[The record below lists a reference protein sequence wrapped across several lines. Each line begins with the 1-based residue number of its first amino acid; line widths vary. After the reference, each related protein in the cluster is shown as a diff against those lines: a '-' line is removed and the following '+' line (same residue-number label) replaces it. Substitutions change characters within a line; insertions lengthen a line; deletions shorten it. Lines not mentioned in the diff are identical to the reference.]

1 MAGSIGVRIGV
12 DGEEKFR
19 KDIAELTA
27 QTKTYQAEMKALT
40 ASFTENE
47 TEQQK
52 AAKTNKLLN
61 EQLAVAKERT
71 NLVREMTEQAIATYG
86 KNSREALSWRTA
98 LASVTEQQAK
108 LTKEAEKNKQTLFEL
123 PDIYKEYQEEI
134 SGVDQKA
141 RTLDAEMKALTSSFA
156 ENASAQ
162 EKTEAVAKLL
172 NEQLET
178 AKKRTELAAEA
189 VNKSIEATGKDSE
202 QTLKLREAL
211 SNAKTEENKLKQAVE
226 ENNKAISG
234 QSTAMEAAA
243 KKTVG
248 FGDGLDKI
256 TGKLGIDIPDA
267 AKNALNGMG
276 DFSVGTV
283 AKMGA
288 AAGAVA
294 TVVKVAKELHEMTVE
309 AGQWADDLLTRSAK
323 TGLSTDLLQGLD
335 NASKYLDFEGIDQS
349 LVKLTASM
357 DKAREG
363 AEAQSAAFDALDVS
377 VTNADGTLRSN
388 WETFKDVIDSL
399 GEIENATERDTI
411 ANDLFGQ
418 SYSELKPLIDA
429 GTEALQEY
437 MDQAK
442 ENGVVLTEDQ
452 IKILGEVDDA
462 HQNLTDTIDA
472 EKKKIAAEWAPAS
485 IASMDAFAD
494 ATKKL
499 GDAVIDSGLIENV
512 ATIIEHGAHLFQ
524 SATAIAD
531 KIPDWLKP
539 IESAGKKLEFF
550 NKILAGTANLLGI
563 TKNEMV
569 GYDGLGSDVAGATW
583 KSDVQAWVT
592 AGGTIITPDN
602 INNIDKATGKVTSE
616 FYLGSFVPGDS
627 AYSYGH
633 MSEKEIQLLLKKAGY
648 NAAGTDDWKG
658 GWTWV
663 GEGGPERVWLPQGS
677 KIYSNQES
685 REMAG
690 GVTIGTVV
698 IEARKI
704 RELNDMVR
712 IFNGAQIEG
721 RMS

>member
-1 MAGSIGVRIGV
+1 MPVSIGPRIQV
-12 DGEEKFR
+12 DGE
-19 KDIAELTA
+19 AEYR
-27 QTKTYQAEMKALT
+27 QQI
-40 ASFTENE
+40 SNII
-47 TEQQK
+47 EQ
-52 AAKTNKLLN
+52 
-61 EQLAVAKERT
+61 
-71 NLVREMTEQAIATYG
+71 G
-86 KNSREALSWRTA
+86 K
-98 LASVTEQQAK
+98 
-108 LTKEAEKNKQTLFEL
+108 
-123 PDIYKEYQEEI
+123 
-134 SGVDQKA
+134 
-141 RTLDAEMKALTSSFA
+141 TLDAEMRALTATFSD
-156 ENASAQ
+156 NASAE
-162 EKTEAVAKLL
+162 EKAAATTDLL
-172 NEQLET
+172 NLQLDNARE
-178 AKKRTELAAEA
+178 RTRLVKEMMEKSLAA
-189 VNKSIEATGKDSE
+189 TGENSRE
-202 QTLKLREAL
+202 TLKWEQAYFNATEQEA
-211 SNAKTEENKLKQAVE
+211 KYTRAVE
-226 ENNKAISG
+226 ENTKA
-234 QSTAMEAAA
+234 
-243 KKTVG
+243 
-248 FGDGLDKI
+248 LDKQGEASQENQKQM
-256 TGKLGIDIPDA
+256 TGLGDTLDSVAGKLGVHLPES
-267 AKNALNGMG
+267 AKNALNGMEG
-276 DFSVGTV
+276 LSVGTV
-283 AKMGA
+283 AAMSAA
-288 AAGAVA
+288 AAGVAVLMEA
-294 TVVKVAKELHEMTVE
+294 VSELHQMTLE
-309 AGQWADDLLTRSAK
+309 AGEWADDLITRSAK

-633 MSEKEIQLLLKKAGY
+633 MSEEEIQLLLKKAGY
-648 NAAGTDDWKG
+648 NAAGTDNWKG

-663 GEGGPERVWLPQGS
+663 GEGGPEKVWLPQGS

-698 IEARKI
+698 IEARTI
-704 RELNDMVR
+704 RELNDLVR
-712 IFNGAQIEG
+712 IFKGAQIEG

>member
-1 MAGSIGVRIGV
+1 MPVSIGPRIQV
-12 DGEEKFR
+12 DGE
-19 KDIAELTA
+19 AEYR
-27 QTKTYQAEMKALT
+27 QQISKIIEQGKTLDAEMRALT
-40 ASFTENE
+40 ATFSDNATAEE
-47 TEQQK
+47 K
-52 AAKTNKLLN
+52 AAATTDLLN
-61 EQLAVAKERT
+61 HQLDNARERT
-71 NLVREMTEQAIATYG
+71 NLVREMTQKSAEATG
-86 KNSREALSWRTA
+86 ENSRETLKWRQA
-98 LASVTEQQAK
+98 LANAEEQQAK
-108 LTKEAEKNKQTLFEL
+108 LERAVEDNT
-123 PDIYKEYQEEI
+123 
-134 SGVDQKA
+134 
-141 RTLDAEMKALTSSFA
+141 KALDKQGEA
-156 ENASAQ
+156 AQ
-162 EKTEAVAKLL
+162 ENQKQMTGLGDTIDSVA
-172 NEQLET
+172 
-178 AKKRTELAAEA
+178 
-189 VNKSIEATGKDSE
+189 
-202 QTLKLREAL
+202 
-211 SNAKTEENKLKQAVE
+211 
-226 ENNKAISG
+226 
-234 QSTAMEAAA
+234 
-243 KKTVG
+243 
-248 FGDGLDKI
+248 
-256 TGKLGIDIPDA
+256 GKLGIHLPES
-267 AKNALNGMG
+267 AKGALNGMEG
-276 DFSVGTV
+276 LSVGTV
-283 AKMGA
+283 AAMSAA
-288 AAGAVA
+288 AAGVAVLMKA
-294 TVVKVAKELHEMTVE
+294 VSELHQMTLE
-309 AGQWADDLLTRSAK
+309 AAEWADDLITRSAK

-363 AEAQSAAFDALDVS
+363 AEAQSAAFEMLGVS
-377 VTNADGTLRSN
+377 VLNTDGTLRSN
-388 WETFKDVIDSL
+388 WETFLDVIDSL
-399 GEIENATERDTI
+399 GEIENATERDTV
-411 ANDLFGQ
+411 ANDLFGK

-437 MDQAK
+437 MDQA
-442 ENGVVLTEDQ
+442 EETGLVLTESQ

-462 HQNLTDTIDA
+462 HQNLTATIEA

-485 IASMDAFAD
+485 IAAMDAFAK
-494 ATKKL
+494 ATKTL
-499 GDAVIDSGLIENV
+499 GDAVIDSGLIENF
-512 ATIIEHGAHLFQ
+512 ATIIEQGSKIFQ
-524 SATAIAD
+524 SATAITD

-616 FYLGSFVPGDS
+616 LYLGSFVPGDS

-633 MSEKEIQLLLKKAGY
+633 MSEEEIQLLLKKAGY
-648 NAAGTDDWKG
+648 NAAGTDNWEG

-698 IEARKI
+698 IEARTI
-704 RELNDMVR
+704 RELNDLVR
-712 IFNGAQIEG
+712 IFQGAQIEG